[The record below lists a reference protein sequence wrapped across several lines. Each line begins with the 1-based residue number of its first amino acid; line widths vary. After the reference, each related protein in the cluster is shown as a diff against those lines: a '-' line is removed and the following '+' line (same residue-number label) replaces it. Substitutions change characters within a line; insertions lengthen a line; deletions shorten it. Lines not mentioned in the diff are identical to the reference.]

1 MRELGISILPDILN
15 GGGQRN
21 PRIKNVVLS
30 LYKESYEGQ
39 LDVEVLEQALV
50 TLSVLDAFGVGL
62 VDVDIVQ
69 KA

>member
-1 MRELGISILPDILN
+1 MC
-15 GGGQRN
+15 
-21 PRIKNVVLS
+21 
-30 LYKESYEGQ
+30 KESYEGQ